1 MATGVHF
8 HQGDLVLRRWVAS
21 NLAASAFGISGGV
34 LNNIVMSRLYRAG
47 SVAYVSTSGGM
58 SNELN
63 TVSRSSSGV
72 FECVAIG
79 GKRELG
85 SRFFFLVII
94 CFASTMHLAPRF
106 CCFGRGPWFGW
117 NPWKVAKLR
126 NPRWCVGTCACCFCC
141 GGSICH
147 ADAQVGGDLETAASK
162 KQGHEGSLAFV
173 PDVHEVT

>member
-1 MATGVHF
+1 MCLVLVCTL
-8 HQGDLVLRRWVAS
+8 HQGDLALRRWVAK
-21 NLAASAFGISGGV
+21 NLAASAFAISGGV

-63 TVSRSSSGV
+63 NTISRSSNGV
-72 FECVAIG
+72 FEGVAIG

-106 CCFGRGPWFGW
+106 CCFWRGSVVRIEAVESGKITKPAMVCWHMCILFG
-117 NPWKVAKLR
+117 
-126 NPRWCVGTCACCFCC
+126 C
-141 GGSICH
+141 
-147 ADAQVGGDLETAASK
+147 
-162 KQGHEGSLAFV
+162 
-173 PDVHEVT
+173 